1 MDATAMVPR
10 GQPRDMPVRVG
21 RYRIVERL
29 GRGGT
34 GTVYRAVDPAT
45 GAPIAVKVIHPE
57 LVSMPEVGPTVLE
70 RVMREATAAGKLDHP
85 AIVPVLGMGTDEETG
100 SVYLAME
107 YVEGQP
113 LSRVARQGR
122 MPPRRALHILLPI
135 ADALALTHQR
145 GIVHRDVKPGNI
157 LLSEGD
163 VAKLT
168 DFGVAHLAG
177 SDITM
182 QHGPVGSPSY
192 AAPEQIRRQPV
203 DARTDQFAL
212 GTVLFELLA
221 GRQAFGGD
229 TIEARIHAVLTYD
242 PPWLGEPAGAAP
254 DGLAA
259 IVARMMS
266 KKPDDRYPDDRT
278 LLEELYGIAAL
289 VGAEWPRLRK

>member
-1 MDATAMVPR
+1 MAPPR
-10 GQPRDMPVRVG
+10 QPRDVPTRVG
-21 RYRIVERL
+21 RYRIVERI

-45 GAPIAVKVIHPE
+45 GAPIAIKVIHPE
-57 LVSMPEVGPTVLE
+57 LVAIPEIGPTVLE

-85 AIVPVLGMGTDEETG
+85 AIVPVLGMGRDEESG

-107 YVEGQP
+107 YVDGQP
-113 LSRVARQGR
+113 LSRIARQGR
-122 MPPRRALHILLPI
+122 IPPRRALYIILPI
-135 ADALALTHQR
+135 ADALALSHQR

-157 LLSEGD
+157 LVADGD

-177 SDITM
+177 SDITL

-192 AAPEQIRRQPV
+192 AAPEQIRRLAV

-221 GRQAFGGD
+221 GRQAFGGE
-229 TIEARIHAVLTYD
+229 TIEARIHAVLTYQ
-242 PPWLGEPAGAAP
+242 PPWLGGPAGAAP
-254 DGLAA
+254 DALAA
-259 IVARMMS
+259 IVARMMA
-266 KKPDDRYPDDRT
+266 KKPEDRYPDDRT

-289 VGAEWPRLRK
+289 IGAEWPRLHK

>member
-1 MDATAMVPR
+1 
-10 GQPRDMPVRVG
+10 MPTRVG
-21 RYRIVERL
+21 RFRIVERL

-34 GTVYRAVDPAT
+34 GTVYRGVDPAT

-57 LVSMPEVGPTVLE
+57 LVSLPEVGPTVLE
-70 RVMREATAAGKLDHP
+70 RVKREATAAGKLDHP
-85 AIVPVLGMGTDEETG
+85 AIVPVLGMATDDETG
-100 SVYLAME
+100 NVYLAME
-107 YVEGQP
+107 FVDGLP
-113 LSRVARQGR
+113 LNKVIKQGR
-122 MPPRRALHILLPI
+122 MTPKRALRIILPL
-135 ADALALTHQR
+135 ADALALVHQR

-157 LLSEGD
+157 MLAPGD
-163 VAKLT
+163 VPKLT

-192 AAPEQIRRQPV
+192 AAPEQIRRQAV

-229 TIEARIHAVLTYD
+229 TIEARIHAVLTYQ

-254 DGLAA
+254 DALAA

-289 VGAEWPRLRK
+289 VGADWPRLRK